1 MIDVPQNERP
11 PVAGIAK
18 RMTCVKQ
25 MSSSP
30 SQEDDTLQP
39 EPKIKVLLVDDHEVV
54 REGLLAIIDYQDDMK
69 VIGEADSGAQAVKLW
84 QELKPDV
91 TLLDLRMPGMD
102 GVSVISALRAIDA
115 SARIV
120 ILTTY
125 DGDEDVYRGM
135 RAGASAYLLKDTR
148 RDELLKCIRG
158 VYAGETYIP
167 MAVAAKLAMQIR
179 GERLTPRELQI
190 LELMAGGVS
199 NRTIGQKLFISEGT
213 VKSHVK
219 SIFEKLGVL
228 SRTEAVALA
237 AKRGLIRFT

>member
-1 MIDVPQNERP
+1 M
-11 PVAGIAK
+11 
-18 RMTCVKQ
+18 
-25 MSSSP
+25 
-30 SQEDDTLQP
+30 
-39 EPKIKVLLVDDHEVV
+39 VDDHQVV
-54 REGLLAIIDYQDDMK
+54 REGLLAIVDYQDDMK
-69 VIGEADSGAQAVKLW
+69 VVGEADNGEQAVRLW
-84 QELKPDV
+84 QELRPDV

-102 GVSVISALRAIDA
+102 GVSVIAAVRAIDPQ
-115 SARIV
+115 ARIV

-148 RDELLKCIRG
+148 RDELLRCIRG
-158 VYAGETYIP
+158 VHAGETCVPPAI
-167 MAVAAKLAMQIR
+167 AAKLALQIR

-190 LELMAGGVS
+190 LKLMAEGVS

-219 SIFEKLGVL
+219 SIFEKLDVL

-237 AKRGLIRFT
+237 AKRGLIRLS

>member
-1 MIDVPQNERP
+1 
-11 PVAGIAK
+11 
-18 RMTCVKQ
+18 
-25 MSSSP
+25 MSNNP
-30 SQEDDTLQP
+30 SQAEDRLQL

-69 VIGEADSGAQAVKLW
+69 VVGEAGNGEQAVKLW
-84 QELKPDV
+84 QELRPDV

-102 GVSVISALRAIDA
+102 GVSVITAVRAVDA
-115 SARIV
+115 GARII

-148 RDELLKCIRG
+148 REELLQCIRA
-158 VYAGETYIP
+158 VYAGETYMP
-167 MAVAAKLAMQIR
+167 TAVAAKLAVQIR

-190 LELMAGGVS
+190 LGLIAEGVS
-199 NRTIGQKLFISEGT
+199 NRSIGQKLFISEGT

-237 AKRGLIRFT
+237 AKRGLIRLT